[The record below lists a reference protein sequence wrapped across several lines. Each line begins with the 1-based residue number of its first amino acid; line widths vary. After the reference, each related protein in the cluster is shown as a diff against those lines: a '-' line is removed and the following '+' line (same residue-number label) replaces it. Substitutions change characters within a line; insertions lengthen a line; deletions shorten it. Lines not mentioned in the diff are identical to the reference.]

1 MADIT
6 VEDANLQ
13 DLRRRASELASGVES
28 LAALFEQDAIRL
40 RRRDEIERL
49 NALRS
54 SILQQVE
61 RATGEEM
68 AARSGYNKARTVSSL
83 FRLGAG
89 LVTMTS
95 ENRTMRAISRELLAG
110 SNDREPHY
118 GTVLVRIGPGGV
130 PEDVDVVCISCL
142 ARETNR
148 EEFGVMNELQKHG
161 CLLFG
166 EKAFSLLIDTLSDEI
181 LKGQLNLPLS
191 PERIGQI
198 QVSHPLR
205 LNPQNKD

>member
-1 MADIT
+1 MANIT
-6 VEDANLQ
+6 LEGSNLENLQ
-13 DLRRRASELASGVES
+13 RRAGELASGVES
-28 LAALFEQDAIRL
+28 LAALFEQEATRL
-40 RRRDEIERL
+40 KRSDQVARL
-49 NALRS
+49 NTLRS
-54 SILQQVE
+54 SILQKVE
-61 RATGEEM
+61 RARDDEM
-68 AARSGYNKARTVSSL
+68 AASIGYNKARAISFL

-89 LVTMTS
+89 LVTMMS
-95 ENRTMRAISRELLAG
+95 GNRTMRAISRELLAG

-118 GTVLVRIGPGGV
+118 GTILVRIGPGGV
-130 PEDVDVVCISCL
+130 PEDVDVVCISRL
-142 ARETNR
+142 ARETNW

-181 LKGQLNLPLS
+181 FKGQLNLPLS
-191 PERIGQI
+191 PERICQI